1 MPFPSLSQKK
11 VAIVA
16 LLAAAAVGG
25 VGYWHWSQPQA
36 QLKLYGSIDMRTVD
50 LAFEESGRL
59 QTVLFEEGGSVK
71 AGEVIAK
78 LDDSRYKI
86 ARDQAASQVGVAQ
99 AQLALLLAGTRAEEI
114 DVARAR
120 LKATEA
126 NLVLSERTCKRHKDM
141 GKASSALA
149 RDQACYKAS
158 AERAA
163 RDEAKRTL
171 EMLLAGTRAEEIEV
185 ARATL
190 KQTQTQL
197 ADAERALNNCLL
209 YAPADG
215 VIRSRLKE
223 PGDMVGASTP
233 IYEMALMNPLWAR
246 VYIDEPNLGR
256 ITMGQKVAVSVDSFP
271 DKTFDATVGFISSVA
286 EFTPKTVQTEAIR
299 TNLVYEVRLTVD
311 DPQGLLRL
319 GMPVTA
325 LLLK

>member
-158 AERAA
+158 ADRAA

-197 ADAERALNNCLL
+197 ADCRA
-209 YAPADG
+209 G
-215 VIRSRLKE
+215 SE
-223 PGDMVGASTP
+223 
-233 IYEMALMNPLWAR
+233 
-246 VYIDEPNLGR
+246 
-256 ITMGQKVAVSVDSFP
+256 
-271 DKTFDATVGFISSVA
+271 
-286 EFTPKTVQTEAIR
+286 
-299 TNLVYEVRLTVD
+299 
-311 DPQGLLRL
+311 
-319 GMPVTA
+319 
-325 LLLK
+325 